1 MNFNSVEYFIF
12 LPFVLTLYWAVFR
25 HERLRDLL
33 LLGASYYFY
42 MSWNWRYAALLAFPT
57 VVDYFVGRVL
67 CQSTR
72 PVFRKVL
79 LTISITMNLGLL
91 GVFKYFNFFMET
103 VKQGSNF
110 FGFNLHVFYHHLLL
124 PVGISFY
131 TFQTL
136 SYTIDVYRRIIPA
149 ERNFIKFATFVSFFP
164 QLIAGPIVRA
174 AVFLPQLHKTPVI
187 IEQHI
192 KEGLLLIFRG
202 LFKKII
208 FADLL
213 ASLAVVQVFAHPEN
227 FSSFDLL
234 MAVYGYSFQIYNDFS
249 GYTDIA
255 IGSAR
260 LFGFVLPINFNRPY
274 LAQNVQEFWHRW
286 HISLSTWLRDY
297 LYIPL
302 GGSRT
307 KPWRVRFNLMM
318 TMFLG
323 GLWHGAALNFVFW
336 GIWHGLLLTGYHQF
350 KNIKIHPILEN
361 VIFQRFIC
369 FHLIVFSWLLFRISS
384 WSKLVIYLKGLFNF
398 SGGTAIHPIYF
409 MILIMTAASHFA
421 NKEWLDNH
429 LYKITQWPLAIQA
442 GLYAALILTF
452 IGFTLDTPAFIYFQF

>member
-12 LPFVLTLYWAVFR
+12 LPVTLTLYWAVFR
-25 HERLRDLL
+25 HEKLRDLL
-33 LLGASYYFY
+33 LLVVSYFFY
-42 MSWNWRYAALLAFPT
+42 MSWNWKYAALLAFPT
-57 VVDYFVGRVL
+57 AVDYLVGRTL
-67 CQSTR
+67 CQSTK
-72 PVFRKVL
+72 PAFRKML
-79 LTISITMNLGLL
+79 LTISIVMNLGLL
-91 GVFKYFNFFMET
+91 AVFKYFNFFMET
-103 VKQGSNF
+103 VKQGSSF
-110 FGFNLHVFYHHLLL
+110 FGLNLHVFYHHLLL

-131 TFQTL
+131 TFQTM

-174 AVFLPQLHKTPVI
+174 SVFLPQLHNTPLI

-192 KEGLLLIFRG
+192 KEGMLLIFRG

-208 FADLL
+208 FADML

-227 FSSFDLL
+227 YSSFDLL

-302 GGSRT
+302 GGSRA

-336 GIWHGLLLTGYHQF
+336 GLWHGSLLTAYHQF
-350 KNIKIHPILEN
+350 KNVKLPSILNN
-361 VIFQRFIC
+361 VYLQRFCC
-369 FHLIVFSWLLFRISS
+369 FHLIVFSWLLFRISN
-384 WSKLVIYLKGLFNF
+384 WEKLVLYIKGLIHF
-398 SGGTAIHPIYF
+398 SGGTAIHPLYF
-409 MILIMTAASHFA
+409 IILFMTASSHFI
-421 NKEWLDNH
+421 NKEWFDKCL
-429 LYKITQWPLAIQA
+429 LRLTQLPLVVQA
-442 GLYAALILTF
+442 GIYAALILTF